1 VPETFPNPIDDN
13 YPADGAQRPA
23 RKDTTTMKVNRTA
36 LSNALRDLV
45 RLAPTR
51 PHIPILSNV
60 RLASRKGALEITAT
74 DVDTFLTASLPCE
87 GDIDICLPA
96 KTLAAV
102 VKPEGKANG
111 ADVVDIEPL
120 SETTV
125 SVAVDGLSTRLAAL
139 PPDDFPVPPPIDD
152 ISLVAVWSAAELR
165 AAIAYVLPAVC
176 GDLTRPHLN
185 GVCLVDGRA
194 ASTDGH
200 RLHAAPLPSPVAE
213 PIFLHTSAAVAL
225 EHALAVADHVVLA
238 RHENVLCVRCGD
250 WTLTTHLK
258 SDIFPPV
265 DQVIPALISMPTRI
279 EVEPKVLAKALGR
292 VARVSSSRLVK
303 MTVNGVVTLSTSD
316 IDLGDAETIVPVI
329 SNSHTGEDL
338 VTGYN
343 AAYLTDAIADAKAV
357 TLSMCRALDPL
368 RVDSDGGRIAI
379 VMPVRV

>member
-1 VPETFPNPIDDN
+1 M
-13 YPADGAQRPA
+13 R
-23 RKDTTTMKVNRTA
+23 VNRTA
-36 LSNALRDLV
+36 LSAALRDLV
-45 RLAPTR
+45 RVAPSK
-51 PHIPILSNV
+51 PHIPILANV
-60 RLASRKGALEITAT
+60 RLHAANGALEITTT

-96 KTLAAV
+96 KTLAAIA
-102 VKPEGKANG
+102 KPEGKPVA
-111 ADVVDIEPL
+111 ADVVDIEPV

-152 ISLVAVWSAAELR
+152 ISLVAVWPSSEL
-165 AAIAYVLPAVC
+165 AHALSYVLPAVC

-185 GVCLVDGRA
+185 GVCLRDNLA
-194 ASTDGH
+194 ATTDGH
-200 RLHAAPLPSPVAE
+200 RLHAAPLPSAVAE
-213 PIFLHTSAAVAL
+213 PIFLTTPAAMAL
-225 EHALAVADHVVLA
+225 ERALAGSDHVVLA
-238 RHENVLCVRCGD
+238 RRENVLCVRCGN

-265 DQVIPALISMPTRI
+265 DQVVPALISMPTRI

-292 VARVSSSRLVK
+292 VARVSSSRMVK

-316 IDLGDAETIVPVI
+316 VDLGDAETVVPVI

-338 VTGYN
+338 ITGYN
-343 AAYLTDAIADAKAV
+343 AAYLTDAITNSAKV
-357 TLSMCRALDPL
+357 TLSMGRCLDPL